1 MSEEAAAPEGQAE
14 SAPEGQ
20 ATQSSWID
28 SVEST
33 ETKSW
38 AESKGLQNGTV
49 ENVLGSYRNLEQL
62 MGADKAG
69 RTVTLLGDDASDSDR
84 NEFYTKLGRP
94 EDADAYGIPVP
105 EGDDGDFANW
115 AGRTFHDAGLTQ
127 KQADHITAQW
137 AEYGEARGQAAQD
150 VETISAVDAETDL
163 RKEWGAAFDQKVNG
177 INAAASQLGLSDA
190 NLEGLR
196 ATMGPV
202 EAMKFVDKLSSQLG
216 DDAVITG
223 ESHLS
228 GVMTPATAQEEMMN
242 LNGNKEF
249 MDAWLDKQH
258 PGHAA
263 AVAKKTRLAR
273 FMVGES

>member
-94 EDADAYGIPVP
+94 EDVAGYNILAPEGADTSFAEWAGNTFHEAGLSKAQSDLLTNKWEEFAGGVQENATTEAAITAADAEI
-105 EGDDGDFANW
+105 
-115 AGRTFHDAGLTQ
+115 
-127 KQADHITAQW
+127 
-137 AEYGEARGQAAQD
+137 
-150 VETISAVDAETDL
+150 DL
-163 RKEWGAAFDQKVNG
+163 RREWGAAFDSKVNG
-177 INAAASQLGLSDA
+177 INQAAEQLGLSDA

-216 DDAVITG
+216 DDLVHTG
-223 ESHLS
+223 ESQITNA
-228 GVMTPATAQEEMMN
+228 MTPAAAKSELAE
-242 LNGNKEF
+242 LSGNKEF
-249 MDAWLDKQH
+249 MEAWLNKQH
-258 PGHAA
+258 PGHDN
-263 AVAKKTRLAR
+263 AVAKKSRLAR